1 VHVRLSDAGLADEFV
16 DFLRRAD
23 WNARPGEIVA
33 HAAGIAFEVDVPES
47 YDETKARKALAL
59 YLRGWEAVYPGSSAK
74 LLD

>member
-1 VHVRLSDAGLADEFV
+1 VYVRLSDAGLAHEFL

-23 WNARPGEIVA
+23 WTARLGEVEA
-33 HAAGIAFEVDVPES
+33 HADGIAVEVEVPES

-59 YLRGWEAVYPGSSAK
+59 YLRGWEAVYPGSAAE